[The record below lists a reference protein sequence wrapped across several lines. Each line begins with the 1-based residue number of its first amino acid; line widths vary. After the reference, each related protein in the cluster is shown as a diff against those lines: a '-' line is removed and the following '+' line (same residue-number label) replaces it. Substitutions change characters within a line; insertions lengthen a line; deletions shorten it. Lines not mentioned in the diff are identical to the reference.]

1 MSSTA
6 ASASPSAVSA
16 SPSAGSDAGKQA
28 KATAYYVP
36 HAARWPIVGSIGL
49 FTFFYGFGMWVND
62 QPFGREVF
70 FAGTAIMVVMFFG
83 WFGDVIRESESGT
96 YSNQVDSSF
105 RLCMMWFIFSEV
117 MFFAAFF
124 GALFYARTYA
134 GPWLG
139 GEGEGGADVTNAVL
153 YPGFDYVWPNN
164 GPNEIGGDFAS
175 MGWFGL
181 PLINTLLLLTSG
193 LTCTLAHHAI
203 RHGDRKKMVLWL
215 AATVTLGFVFV
226 GLQAL
231 EYYHAYHELNLTME
245 SGIYGSTFFMLTG
258 FHGFHVTMG
267 AIMLTVVMFR
277 GMKSHFSESNH
288 FAFEASAWYWHF
300 VDVVWL
306 GLFIFV
312 YLI

>member
-1 MSSTA
+1 MSTTA
-6 ASASPSAVSA
+6 QD
-16 SPSAGSDAGKQA
+16 AGSLDAGRPDDGPDA
-28 KATAYYVP
+28 KESAAYYVP
-36 HAARWPIVGSIGL
+36 HAARWPIVGSVGL
-49 FTFFYGFGMWVND
+49 FIWFYGFATWLND
-62 QPFGREVF
+62 GPLGFETF
-70 FAGTAIMVVMFFG
+70 MLGTVIVVVMMFG
-83 WFGDVIRESESGT
+83 WFGTVIKESESGT
-96 YSNQVDSSF
+96 YSSQVDSSF

-124 GALFYARTYA
+124 GALFYARQFS

-139 GEGEGGADVTNAVL
+139 GEGGGGAEVTNAVL
-153 YPGFDYVWPNN
+153 YPGHDYVWPNA
-164 GPNEIGGDFAS
+164 GPEDIGGDFTQ

-193 LTCTLAHHAI
+193 LTCTLAHHAA
-203 RHGDRKKMVLWL
+203 RHMERRKFILWL
-215 AATVTLGFVFV
+215 LATVTLGFVFV
-226 GLQAL
+226 GLQVW
-231 EYYHAYHELNLTME
+231 EYMHAYSDLNLKLS

-267 AIMLTVVMFR
+267 AIMLLVVMVR
-277 GMKSHFSESNH
+277 AMRNHFTANNH
-288 FAFEASAWYWHF
+288 FAFEAAAWYWHF